1 MTPELNRELA
11 ARKKL
16 IESHLEDLLEPCALA
31 EGGKV
36 REAMRYA
43 VLGQGQRIRPLL
55 ALATADMLGCE
66 NHLALRAALSV
77 ELLHCASL
85 IVDDLPSMDNEAVRR
100 NRPCTHIAFGEPLAL
115 LAAFSLVALAARSVL
130 SVRCSPRAVSRIIEF
145 QQDMLKV
152 LDCDALVGGQA
163 MDLELTGSR
172 RDASRFSS
180 ASASTALRTVPWLT
194 L

>member
-66 NHLALRAALSV
+66 NHLALRAALSWM
-77 ELLHCASL
+77 ASNNVSL
-85 IVDDLPSMDNEAVRR
+85 SCEA
-100 NRPCTHIAFGEPLAL
+100 A
-115 LAAFSLVALAARSVL
+115 
-130 SVRCSPRAVSRIIEF
+130 
-145 QQDMLKV
+145 
-152 LDCDALVGGQA
+152 
-163 MDLELTGSR
+163 
-172 RDASRFSS
+172 
-180 ASASTALRTVPWLT
+180 
-194 L
+194 